1 MKFESGKK
9 KTAGM
14 RKYKCGIIGTT
25 RRTTEKMIIGILLII
40 LILSFVSV
48 FL

>member
-9 KTAGM
+9 KM
-14 RKYKCGIIGTT
+14 NVRKYKYRIVGITRRMAEKLIIG
-25 RRTTEKMIIGILLII
+25 MLSII